1 MQTGVLAVK
10 VSEDSLGDEIRG
22 ESNDQRVGE
31 DGEAGKAGHDLHPDT
46 SIILENDKICWNS
59 KSNGKTNNTAKY
71 SFSFYFL

>member
-31 DGEAGKAGHDLHPDT
+31 DGEAGKAGHDFHPDT
-46 SIILENDKICWNS
+46 SNFKNDKICWNS
-59 KSNGKTNNTAKY
+59 KSK
-71 SFSFYFL
+71 